1 MPPRSYAP
9 QGRRTGIPSS
19 NRDQKNLPLMRFSSI
34 IYGRQEANVGTLL
47 RRYERKLH
55 RLWSS
60 DRSERPDGESFRA
73 RQRCAPLSNG
83 ADSGAALDRLGC
95 AACCDSNDAARPIRS
110 RVPPTARAMDRCRRR
125 DRQSHAGVSD
135 VAVHRDVA
143 GSHESTRAFLPRA
156 GLRWAMQSK
165 AAFPEEHPGR
175 RPPPSTSC
183 PCPAWFFQLSS
194 PFFGRNETAVQKR
207 FAPVELLALVQFRQK
222 CAPNGEPDLLLFPIP
237 QSPPAG
243 RR

>member
-1 MPPRSYAP
+1 MKERFIDCGRAIVANDQTAKVSEPGKGALHFPTAPIAAQRSTVLGARLAAIPP
-9 QGRRTGIPSS
+9 
-19 NRDQKNLPLMRFSSI
+19 
-34 IYGRQEANVGTLL
+34 
-47 RRYERKLH
+47 
-55 RLWSS
+55 
-60 DRSERPDGESFRA
+60 
-73 RQRCAPLSNG
+73 
-83 ADSGAALDRLGC
+83 
-95 AACCDSNDAARPIRS
+95 ARPIRS
-110 RVPPTARAMDRCRRR
+110 RVPPIARAMDRYRRR
-125 DRQSHAGVSD
+125 DQQSHAGVSD
-135 VAVHRDVA
+135 VAAHRDVA

-165 AAFPEEHPGR
+165 VAFPEEHPGR

-194 PFFGRNETAVQKR
+194 PFFGRSETAVQKR